1 MTLDEAALAA
11 RYDFAIQLARQA
23 GAIAKRYFRS
33 SGDIG
38 VTTKGPQDFLTLA
51 DSEVDVFIST
61 SIKARFA
68 EDAVLTEESG
78 GAAGQFLWVI
88 DPIDGTANFARGI
101 ASFAISIA
109 FCVQG
114 VAQIGVVY
122 DPVAD
127 EMFAARRGGGAFCN
141 GVPILVRRQVAPE
154 NAAVDV
160 GYSRRT
166 SSSDYLALVG
176 RLQDE
181 GYDVM
186 QFGSAARGLAM
197 VSAGRLDGFFEAD
210 LYAWDVLAGLLLV
223 EEAGGYAGEFSVE
236 EGWKKGGAV
245 LACTGVLK
253 ASLTAAI
260 GKMR

>member
-1 MTLDEAALAA
+1 MLDEAALAA
-11 RYDFAIQLARQA
+11 RYEFAIELARQA
-23 GAIAKRYFRS
+23 GAIANGYFRS
-33 SGDIG
+33 VGDIG
-38 VTTKGPQDFLTLA
+38 LKTKGPQDFLTLA
-51 DSEVDVFIST
+51 DSEIDEFISA

-78 GAAGQFLWVI
+78 GVAGALLWVI

-114 VAQIGVVY
+114 VAQVGVVY

-141 GVPILVRRQVAPE
+141 GVPMSVRREVEPE

-166 SSSDYLALVG
+166 GSAEYLALVG

-197 VSAGRLDGFFEAD
+197 VAAGRLDGFFEAD
-210 LYAWDVLAGLLLV
+210 LFSWDVLAGLLLV
-223 EEAGGYAGEFSVE
+223 EEAGGYASAFSVE
-236 EGWKKGGAV
+236 KGWKTGGPV
-245 LACTGVLK
+245 LACTGVLR

-260 GKMR
+260 GGTR